1 MQYKDTVPLVEQTRG
16 SVVET
21 VHRGA
26 VAVVSADGQML
37 YSAGNPELKTFLRS
51 SAKPFQL
58 LPTIEAGAIETYD
71 LQADEISVMCAS
83 HSGEDYHLQTV
94 RQILSKIGLTESAL
108 ESGAHLPA
116 HLPSQRFMIQRDQ
129 KPTAIHSNC
138 SGKHAGILALCK
150 LKGFPTTGYLN
161 QFHPVQQLIK
171 QTLSEVAEVELS
183 DVDIAV
189 DGCGV
194 PTFALPIWRIGLLF
208 ARLATAPV
216 DGTFRQKAL
225 AKIRHAMITKPEYM
239 SGTGQFS
246 AEMMRQYPNQ
256 IVMKS
261 GAAGVYGLGL
271 GEVGF
276 GLGLKVETGAGKP
289 REITIL
295 ETLRQL
301 SQSKSITMPSHLR
314 QEFSDLIGKKS
325 IYNFHQK
332 KVGQTYPVF
341 QLQPI
346 TASN

>member
-1 MQYKDTVPLVEQTRG
+1 M
-16 SVVET
+16 
-21 VHRGA
+21 
-26 VAVVSADGQML
+26 
-37 YSAGNPELKTFLRS
+37 
-51 SAKPFQL
+51 
-58 LPTIEAGAIETYD
+58 PTIEAGAIETYD

-94 RQILSKIGLTESAL
+94 RQILSKIGLTESDL

-116 HLPSQRFMIQRDQ
+116 HLPSQRVMIQRDQ

-138 SGKHAGILALCK
+138 SGKHVGILALCK
-150 LKGFPTTGYLN
+150 LKNFPTAGYLN

-171 QTLSEVAEVELS
+171 QTLLEVAEVELS

-239 SGTGQFS
+239 SGTGQFC
-246 AEMMRQYPNQ
+246 AKMMRQYPNQ

-271 GEVGF
+271 GKVGF
-276 GLGLKVETGAGKP
+276 GLGLGLKVETGAGEP

-301 SQSKSITMPSHLR
+301 SSKSITMPSHLR

-346 TASN
+346 TATN